1 MFGTSLNRSQAALNI
16 QNLPLPVLF
25 TTIPLASWIRSI
37 NSLQKPVE
45 FQLLVLN
52 DLPLEMVPGSLV
64 DTPASGVVGPS
75 HHTAS
80 GNRTPV

>member
-25 TTIPLASWIRSI
+25 TTIPLASSIRSI